1 MIVSEIFLLAGFEQF
16 IFRWNL
22 LREFFANLFSKLRGF
37 RLLTIGVIETHDN
50 QSALRANIRE
60 TPVVPLINEQG
71 EKETTVC
78 PELSS
83 SRSNT
88 VVDLP
93 FISITGIPFST
104 TCRSAQEDFFPIFP
118 ESVEAKIT
126 LFLDFGVWPCKP
138 R

>member
-1 MIVSEIFLLAGFEQF
+1 MIASEIFLLAGFEQF

-37 RLLTIGVIETHDN
+37 RLLAIGVIKTHDN
-50 QSALRANIRE
+50 QSD
-60 TPVVPLINEQG
+60 G
-71 EKETTVC
+71 M
-78 PELSS
+78 PELSN